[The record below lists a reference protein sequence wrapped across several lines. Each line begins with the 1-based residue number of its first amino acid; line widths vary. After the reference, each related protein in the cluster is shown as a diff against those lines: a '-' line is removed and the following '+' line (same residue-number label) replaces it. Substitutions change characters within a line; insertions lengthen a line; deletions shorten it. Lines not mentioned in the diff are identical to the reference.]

1 MKKILIVDD
10 SLFMRKVLGDML
22 SKEYQVIEAD
32 SGSRALALA
41 EQESPDLLL
50 LDIIMRA
57 DEEEGVGVLEKL
69 MKTSPDTQVVMIS
82 AVGQQAMVEKCR
94 KLGAKDYIV
103 KPFDEKAVLQTVSEH
118 TG

>member
-10 SLFMRKVLGDML
+10 SLFMRKVLADIL

-32 SGSRALALA
+32 SGSRAL
-41 EQESPDLLL
+41 EQVEKESPDLVL

-69 MKTSPDTQVVMIS
+69 MKTSPDTQSVMIS

-103 KPFDEKAVLQTVSEH
+103 KPFDEKTVRQTVSEH
-118 TG
+118 VG